1 MPSENKIIA
10 AVSTPLGNGGIS
22 IVRISG
28 NGSIRLAAKA
38 FKGADIL
45 KKESHTITFGHI
57 VSPFTGEV
65 LDEVLLTIM
74 KAPKTYTTE
83 DVVEINCHGGIMS
96 CGRVLELILKL
107 GASLAEPGEFT
118 KRAFLGGRID
128 LTQAEAVIDIIN
140 SKTELGRKAAL
151 KQLGGSVGNTVRDM
165 RGALLDSIAAIE
177 VSIDY
182 PEHDMEEETY
192 AMLKAKTQNLIEE
205 TDRLLDSSRKGRI
218 IREGVSMVILGKPN
232 VGKSSLLN
240 CLLEEER
247 AIVTDIPGTTRDT
260 VEEYLSIGGI
270 AVKIIDTAGIRET
283 DDTVEK
289 IGVEK
294 SRNTAREAD
303 VILMLLDASSPLA
316 KEDFEILDF
325 IKGRNAVILL
335 NKCDLKA
342 AFDISAVKEYTGT
355 DNIIPISAKRGEGIG
370 ELEKWFR
377 DMIFE
382 GAVDSGGGEAHITN
396 IRHRDAL
403 SRARESLKKALGAIT
418 DGMPV
423 DFISMDLTDALN
435 ILGEITGDS
444 YDGEL
449 LDRIFSQFCLG
460 K

>member
-1 MPSENKIIA
+1 
-10 AVSTPLGNGGIS
+10 
-22 IVRISG
+22 
-28 NGSIRLAAKA
+28 
-38 FKGADIL
+38 
-45 KKESHTITFGHI
+45 
-57 VSPFTGEV
+57 
-65 LDEVLLTIM
+65 
-74 KAPKTYTTE
+74 
-83 DVVEINCHGGIMS
+83 
-96 CGRVLELILKL
+96 
-107 GASLAEPGEFT
+107 
-118 KRAFLGGRID
+118 
-128 LTQAEAVIDIIN
+128 
-140 SKTELGRKAAL
+140 
-151 KQLGGSVGNTVRDM
+151 
-165 RGALLDSIAAIE
+165 
-177 VSIDY
+177 
-182 PEHDMEEETY
+182 
-192 AMLKAKTQNLIEE
+192 
-205 TDRLLDSSRKGRI
+205 
-218 IREGVSMVILGKPN
+218 
-232 VGKSSLLN
+232 
-240 CLLEEER
+240 
-247 AIVTDIPGTTRDT
+247 
-260 VEEYLSIGGI
+260 
-270 AVKIIDTAGIRET
+270 
-283 DDTVEK
+283 
-289 IGVEK
+289 
-294 SRNTAREAD
+294 
-303 VILMLLDASSPLA
+303 MLLDASSPLA